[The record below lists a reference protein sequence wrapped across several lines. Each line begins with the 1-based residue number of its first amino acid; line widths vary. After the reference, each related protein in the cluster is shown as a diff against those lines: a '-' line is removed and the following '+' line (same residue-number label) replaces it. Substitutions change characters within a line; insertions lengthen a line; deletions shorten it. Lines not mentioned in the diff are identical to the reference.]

1 MKLLGFKVV
10 GLTLGVTSSALFTL
24 CILWD
29 LVFPGLAMTAVWRAL
44 LPGYEDLS
52 AATYLLGLF
61 ETFFYGLLL
70 AGIFVPLYN
79 WLQHNQAEE
88 AHP

>member
-1 MKLLGFKVV
+1 MKPLRFKGVALSLGIS
-10 GLTLGVTSSALFTL
+10 GSSLFSL

-29 LVFPGLAMTAVWRAL
+29 LLFPGQAMTAVWRAL

-52 AATYLLGLF
+52 AATYLLGLS

-79 WLQHNQAEE
+79 WLQHKQAEE